1 LLQENFEASQMT
13 RWQTLGAGPPGNG
26 TRERQAASQ
35 PHKPYFIR
43 QPVGGVF
50 DRNPAKES
58 G

>member
-1 LLQENFEASQMT
+1 MT